1 MKKIG
6 LIGGMSWEST
16 TEYYRIINETVREMR
31 GELHS
36 AEIILYSVDFY
47 VIEQLQ
53 HEGKWDEAGR
63 VLADIAM
70 KLERVGA
77 DFIVICTNTMHK
89 VARQVEDTIGIPLL
103 HIAEPTIRAIGARK
117 LERILL
123 LGTRYTMVEDF
134 YKGRYAGS
142 GIEVQI
148 PDATD
153 RDVVNRIIFEE
164 LCLGVIRE
172 DSRAKMLAMIEKA
185 SAKGAQGVV
194 LGMYG
199 IGVVDSGA
207 GRCVAN
213 LQNRRTSR
221 GICGKGSLAIRR

>member
-16 TEYYRIINETVREMR
+16 TEYYRIINETVRETL

-47 VIEQLQ
+47 TIEQLQ
-53 HEGKWDEAGR
+53 HEGKWEEAGR
-63 VLADIAM
+63 VLADIAV
-70 KLERVGA
+70 KLERAGA
-77 DFIVICTNTMHK
+77 DLIVICTNTMHK
-89 VARQVEDTIGIPLL
+89 VARQVEDAIGIPIV
-103 HIAEPTIRAIGARK
+103 HIAEPTIRAIREQG

-134 YKGRYAGS
+134 YKGRYVGS
-142 GIEVQI
+142 GVELQT
-148 PDATD
+148 PDDA
-153 RDVVNRIIFEE
+153 DVETVNQIIFEE

-185 SAKGAQGVV
+185 SEKGAQGVV
-194 LGMYG
+194 LGCTELELL
-199 IGVVDSGA
+199 IREQD
-207 GRCVAN
+207 VA
-213 LQNRRTSR
+213 LPIFKTAELHAKYAAKEALR
-221 GICGKGSLAIRR
+221 

>member
-16 TEYYRIINETVREMR
+16 TEYYRIINEAVRETL

-47 VIEQLQ
+47 TIEELQ
-53 HEGKWDEAGR
+53 HEGKWEEAGR
-63 VLADIAM
+63 VLADIAV
-70 KLERVGA
+70 KLERAGA
-77 DFIVICTNTMHK
+77 DLIVICTNTMHK
-89 VARQVEDTIGIPLL
+89 VARQVEDAIGIPLL
-103 HIAEPTIRAIGARK
+103 HIAEPTIQAIGARK
-117 LERILL
+117 LERVLL

-142 GIEVQI
+142 GIEVWI
-148 PDATD
+148 PNEAD
-153 RDVVNRIIFEE
+153 RDAVNRIIFEE

-185 SAKGAQGVV
+185 GEKGAQGVV
-194 LGMYG
+194 LGCTELELL
-199 IGVVDSGA
+199 IREQD
-207 GRCVAN
+207 VA
-213 LQNRRTSR
+213 LPIFKTAELHAEYAAKEALR
-221 GICGKGSLAIRR
+221 